1 MDQDFWT
8 YNILRLT
15 GCKINLDLL
24 WPVES
29 LRFQRAREREVWET
43 EMTWFDV
50 CPKYTY
56 MFIYRELSKSVWN
69 PMVFFSN
76 PRLSLCRRH
85 CQHRWP
91 DGEHQISGQ
100 RASHFSKPLCLKMTV
115 EAVELPL
122 NVWHVPFFVF
132 FCWSLAKHLYQMEL
146 YEWFCLGFELLPV
159 SSNKYKHY
167 WCE

>member
-1 MDQDFWT
+1 
-8 YNILRLT
+8 
-15 GCKINLDLL
+15 
-24 WPVES
+24 
-29 LRFQRAREREVWET
+29 
-43 EMTWFDV
+43 
-50 CPKYTY
+50 
-56 MFIYRELSKSVWN
+56 
-69 PMVFFSN
+69 MVFFSN
-76 PRLSLCRRH
+76 PLLSLCRRH

-100 RASHFSKPLCLKMTV
+100 RASHFSKPLCLKMTL

-167 WCE
+167 WCQQAIQKVIKTYHMNVKTAAWKVYTLQRQWFEVTVLGQHAQVLADGTSERDCWLSGWRS